1 MAENPLIRVGTA
13 GGPAAM
19 AKIWR
24 GAGYV
29 VIAIL
34 SLIAIAAT
42 VLWLLSWE
50 KLNRRIEGRPE
61 HLVRPTAAQLA
72 DAPRQLRVLACIE
85 CHGEGLRG
93 NIVIDNPSLAR
104 LYAPNLTLVA
114 ASATDQQLAR
124 AIRQGIAVDGRPLAL
139 MPSSQYAR
147 LGDGQVA
154 ALIAAIRALPRGGE
168 PTPPIRLGPA
178 GTIGVALGKFPTAHQ
193 LVEEDS
199 RHLPI
204 DLGPQYER
212 GRDLVMVNCA
222 ECHGPALEGTELEP
236 GLHAP
241 DLAIAAAYDLPQFT
255 RFMRTGIAAGNR
267 NLPVMSRR
275 ARDAFSHYTDE
286 EIASIHAY
294 LVARAAHQ
302 R

>member
-1 MAENPLIRVGTA
+1 
-13 GGPAAM
+13 M

-42 VLWLLSWE
+42 VLWLLSWD

-61 HLVRPTAAQLA
+61 HLATPTAAELA
-72 DAPRQLRVLACIE
+72 DAPRQLRVLACMD

-93 NIVIDNPSLAR
+93 QIAIDDPSLAR

-139 MPSSQYAR
+139 MPSAQYAR

-154 ALIAAIRALPRGGE
+154 ALIAAIRALPRGGN
-168 PTPPIRLGPA
+168 PTPPVKLGPF
-178 GTIGVALGKFPTAHQ
+178 GTVGVALGEFPTAHQ

-199 RHLPI
+199 PHLPI
-204 DLGPQYER
+204 DAGPQFER
-212 GRDLVMVNCA
+212 GRALVMVNCA
-222 ECHGPALEGTELEP
+222 ECHGPTLEGVELEP
-236 GLHAP
+236 GLKAP
-241 DLAIAAAYDLPQFT
+241 DLAIAAGYDLPQFT
-255 RFMRTGIAAGNR
+255 HFMRTGIASSNR
-267 NLPVMSRR
+267 TLPIMSHR
-275 ARDAFSHYTDE
+275 ARVAFSHYTDE